1 MGEQDVAD
9 QQGAF
14 AMPMR
19 YALRD
24 RAALR
29 VRCAGRGHRLSGATA
44 FSFPDVF
51 PARSP
56 VAVQSLGPCW
66 EDALLQ
72 LLRSPLPTRLP
83 STVPNDCTVI
93 GASPAGSRL
102 QGFPQGVS
110 HRVFPAMLPLTAQSL
125 GSVLGKPCF
134 VNRNR
139 AKPAVRRFFPA
150 TADAIEPSTRLP

>member
-1 MGEQDVAD
+1 
-9 QQGAF
+9 
-14 AMPMR
+14 MPMR
-19 YALRD
+19 SRRRQDGFACPLCRPW
-24 RAALR
+24 
-29 VRCAGRGHRLSGATA
+29 TQA
-44 FSFPDVF
+44 FWCHGLSFPDVF

-66 EDALLQ
+66 GDALLQ

-83 STVPNDCTVI
+83 STASNDCTVI

-102 QGFPQGVS
+102 QGFPQGIS
-110 HRVFPAMLPLTAQSL
+110 HRVSPAMLPLTAQSL
-125 GSVLGKPCF
+125 GPVLGKPCF
-134 VNRNR
+134 VDRNR